1 MAGPLG
7 DTLRTVMKLVEEAE
21 KSYLLLR
28 TDPKEDSVLILES
41 LRGVPGV
48 RSVDMT
54 EGEYSFVVST
64 SGDARK
70 LEEKIRK
77 IKGVKEVHTTTV
89 GRVGL

>member
-1 MAGPLG
+1 MAGALG
-7 DTLRTVMKLVEEAE
+7 DTLRTRIRLVEEAE

-28 TDPKEDSVLILES
+28 TDPKEDSVLIMEN

-54 EGEYSFVVST
+54 AGEYSFVVAT
-64 SGDARK
+64 TGDVRK
-70 LEEKIRK
+70 QEEKIRR

-89 GRVGL
+89 GRVAL